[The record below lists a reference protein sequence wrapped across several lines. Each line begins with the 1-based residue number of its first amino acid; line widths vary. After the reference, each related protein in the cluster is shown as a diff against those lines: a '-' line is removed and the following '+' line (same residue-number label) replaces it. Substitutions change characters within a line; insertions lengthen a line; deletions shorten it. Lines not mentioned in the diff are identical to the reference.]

1 MRSQRARSGSRL
13 GSSAGPGPGE
23 GSSTKDVQ
31 LADAEFFRALGPAD
45 LAEIQPRLIERSLV
59 RQRVLFFAGDPAESL
74 WVIQRGRVR
83 LYESASNGRSMTLED
98 LESGEIFGALSAL
111 EETHYPVN
119 AEVIESGLA
128 LCLPRAL
135 LLRLLADEPRLAIE
149 LLRVV
154 SRRLRDAH
162 RQLRSLAYDPAP
174 MRLAR
179 ALRRAVRDG
188 QARVTRRELAEAAGT
203 TVETAI
209 RVLRRFENE
218 GILRG
223 EVGRLAVLD
232 ESALRRCAGESSE
245 DPETDPK

>member
-1 MRSQRARSGSRL
+1 MTTRT
-13 GSSAGPGPGE
+13 SSDGWV
-23 GSSTKDVQ
+23 TKDVH
-31 LADAEFFRALGPAD
+31 LADAEFFRALAPEV
-45 LAEIQPRLIERSLV
+45 LAELQPRLIERSLV

-83 LYESASNGRSMTLED
+83 LYESGSNGRTMTLED

-111 EETHYPVN
+111 DETHYPVN

-135 LLRLLADEPRLAIE
+135 LLRLLGDDPRLAVE

-162 RQLRSLAYDPAP
+162 RQLRALAYDPAP

-179 ALRRAVRDG
+179 ALRRATRDG
-188 QARVTRRELAEAAGT
+188 QARVTRRELAESAGT

-209 RVLRRFENE
+209 RVLRRFESE

-223 EVGRLAVLD
+223 EVGRLEVLD
-232 ESALRRCAGESSE
+232 DAALRRCAGETAESQGAGSG
-245 DPETDPK
+245 